1 MTLTV
6 APAVLLLFRPLMD
19 SGFYA
24 ACAAL
29 MARSQALDI
38 VANNLANTSTPGY
51 RAEHNIFRS
60 FLASA
65 SGRLTSNLN
74 VAINNFGILSS
85 NQLDLTEG
93 NLDRTGNDLDFAVQG
108 PGFFAIQTANGQ
120 FYTRNGNFQVS
131 AQGQL
136 ITPEGDPVIGE
147 NGIIRVVGGPVNV
160 SPDGT
165 ISVNGAV
172 AGKMKLVEFPAGA
185 ALESVGKTYYSA
197 PRNSAVPATKSTVAQ
212 GMLESSNVNPV
223 GSAVELVSV
232 QRYAEMMQRTLRMFD
247 SELNRIATDEL
258 PKVNP

>member
-1 MTLTV
+1 
-6 APAVLLLFRPLMD
+6 MD

-29 MARSQALDI
+29 MARSQALDV

-65 SGRLTSNLN
+65 SGHVASNLN
-74 VAINNFGILSS
+74 AAINDFSILAG
-85 NQLDLTEG
+85 NQLDLSQG
-93 NLDRTGNDLDFAVQG
+93 SLDHTGNDLDFAVQG
-108 PGFFAIQTANGQ
+108 PGFFTIQTTKGQ
-120 FYTRNGNFQVS
+120 FYTRSGNFQVS
-131 AQGQL
+131 PQGQL
-136 ITPEGDPVIGE
+136 ITAEGDPVIGE
-147 NGIIRVVGGPVNV
+147 QGIIRIVGGPVTV

-185 ALESVGKTYYSA
+185 ALESIGKTYYSA
-197 PRNSAVPATKSTVAQ
+197 PKNTAAAAVNSTVAQ
-212 GMLESSNVNPV
+212 GMLESSNVNAV

-232 QRYAEMMQRTLRMFD
+232 QRYAEMMQRALRMFD
-247 SELNRIATDEL
+247 SEMNRIAADEL
-258 PKVNP
+258 PKINP